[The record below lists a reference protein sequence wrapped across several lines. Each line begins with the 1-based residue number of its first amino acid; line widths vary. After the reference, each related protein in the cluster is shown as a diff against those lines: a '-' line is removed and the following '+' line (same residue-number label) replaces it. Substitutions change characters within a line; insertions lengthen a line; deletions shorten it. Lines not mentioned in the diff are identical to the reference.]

1 MIPFLVKR
9 ILFSVYIVALI
20 LDFYLTTTFDLLRQT
35 YSYTMSIIVII
46 KSKMEI
52 FGDDEWDFNHIR
64 SILSQWLVE

>member
-1 MIPFLVKR
+1 M
-9 ILFSVYIVALI
+9 YIVALI

-46 KSKMEI
+46 KIKMEI